1 MQRLR
6 GFRINRLNHALIAV
20 ALAAGCAGAAAQV
33 VAPAGKGNQ
42 TGGGTAAETATKSVP
57 APAINTATEAPTTE
71 SIEKLIGSRTA
82 DTALITLRQLGAVE
96 TLNVWRTGGQVG
108 APFSVRSDEVITGA
122 RLLLSYSY
130 SAQAVRQPAQ
140 LKVMLNG
147 EQVAAIALA
156 REQANAPLKETV
168 QIDPRIVTDFN
179 RISLQLES
187 SSNEC
192 IEPGKGEPLLK
203 VDNASTLELQAV
215 RLSLPNELALLPLPF
230 FDERDPRR
238 LELPFL
244 FGEKPSARTLEA
256 ASSVASWFGQLAGY
270 RGAVFPAAFNTIP
283 KGNAVAFVAGAEQ
296 PGGLA
301 GAPTPTGPSVA
312 VITNPTDDQ
321 GKLLIVMGRDAREL
335 KLAAIALSLGSAR
348 ATGQLAQLSPPSNLK
363 PRAAYDTANWI
374 PTNRPVRLSELGDVR
389 RFTVSPF
396 DADPVRVNF
405 RIPPDIFAWRSSGI
419 PIDLRYRFVPKALA
433 DTPVL
438 NVNVNGRFVDAI
450 HLRGE
455 SFNGSWRSWFRVDDK
470 RQAERTLA
478 DGTLPGRKHLHVP
491 SKSIEAQSHFNLE
504 YDFDYLG
511 RTTCRQV
518 TDSRVGGGI
527 DPDSTI
533 DFSGFP
539 HYLPMPD
546 LAAFGNA
553 GFPFSRVADLSETA
567 VIMPE
572 TPTTGEVSALLTVM
586 GRMGES
592 TGNPAI
598 SLSILRASEVATVAN
613 KDLLLI
619 GSPASQ
625 PLIKDWA
632 HLMTWN
638 VTEDVSRTPA
648 VNAWDNVV
656 AWIKSLGPEREKRER
671 QPVASKRQSGD
682 AAIVGFESPLQPG
695 RSVVALVSGRD
706 GRWDDLLNALT
717 DFGRVGRLQ
726 GSAVAIGAD
735 RVEPLSY
742 DTTYYVGELP
752 PLTLVQW
759 YFSKHPVRL
768 WMLTFIAIVVL
779 SFLLHR
785 YLSGLAARRLR
796 GE

>member
-1 MQRLR
+1 MQRNR
-6 GFRINRLNHALIAV
+6 VNRIRHFHRSIAV
-20 ALAAGCAGAAAQV
+20 AVLALGAAGALAQ
-33 VAPAGKGNQ
+33 
-42 TGGGTAAETATKSVP
+42 TAAPGVRSNGSVATPSSAIP
-57 APAINTATEAPTTE
+57 TPAINPAKEAPTTE

-82 DTALITLRQLGAVE
+82 DTSLITLRQLGAVE

-108 APFSVRSDEVITGA
+108 TPFSVRSDEVITGA
-122 RLLLSYSY
+122 RLLLNYSY

-140 LKVMLNG
+140 LKVMMNG
-147 EQVAAIALA
+147 EQLAALALA
-156 REQANAPLKETV
+156 RESAGVPLKETV

-203 VDNASTLELQAV
+203 VDNSTTLELQAV

-238 LELPFL
+238 LELPFV

-256 ASSVASWFGQLAGY
+256 ASSIASWFGQLAGY
-270 RGAVFPAAFNTIP
+270 RGALLAASFNAIP
-283 KGNAVAFVAGAEQ
+283 KGNAVVFVAGSEQ
-296 PGGLA
+296 PAGLTD
-301 GAPTPTGPSVA
+301 APTPSGPSVA
-312 VITNPTDDQ
+312 IITNPTDSE
-321 GKLLIVMGRDAREL
+321 GKLLLVMGRDAREL
-335 KLAAIALSLGSAR
+335 KLAAMALSLGSTR
-348 ATGQLAQLSPPSNLK
+348 ASGQLAQLVPPSNLK

-374 PTNRPVRLSELGDVR
+374 PTNRPVRLSELGDAR

-405 RIPPDIFAWRSSGI
+405 RIPPDIFAWRSSGV

-438 NVNVNGRFVDAI
+438 NVNVNGRYVDSI
-450 HLRGE
+450 TLRGDTI
-455 SFNGSWRSWFRVDDK
+455 NGGWRSWFRVEDK

-478 DGTLPGRKHLHVP
+478 DGTLPGRKQVHVP
-491 SKSIEAQSHFNLE
+491 PKSIEAQSHFNLE

-511 RTTCRQV
+511 RTTCRPV
-518 TDSRVGGGI
+518 LDSRVGGGI

-567 VIMPE
+567 VIMAESP
-572 TPTTGEVSALLTVM
+572 TPGEVSALLTVM

-598 SLSILRASEVATVAN
+598 GVSILRASEVATVSN

-625 PLIKDWA
+625 PLIKEWS

-671 QPVASKRQSGD
+671 QPVAAKRQSGD

-706 GRWDDLLNALT
+706 GKWDDLLAALT

-726 GSAVAIGAD
+726 GSAVAVSAE

-759 YFSKHPVRL
+759 YFSKHPMRL
-768 WMLTFIAIVVL
+768 WVLTFIAIVVL

>member
-1 MQRLR
+1 MQRDPVIRSSRFERSLT
-6 GFRINRLNHALIAV
+6 AL
-20 ALAAGCAGAAAQV
+20 ALAAVAMSAFGQTPANRNGQSGAAAT
-33 VAPAGKGNQ
+33 ND
-42 TGGGTAAETATKSVP
+42 TASKVIP
-57 APAINTATEAPTTE
+57 APAMNVAKEAPTTE
-71 SIEKLIGSRTA
+71 SIEKLIGARTA
-82 DTALITLRQLGAVE
+82 ETSLISMRQLGAVE

-122 RLLLSYSY
+122 RLLLNYSY

-168 QIDPRIVTDFN
+168 LIDPRIVTDFN

-187 SSNEC
+187 SANEC
-192 IEPGKGEPLLK
+192 IEPGKGDPLLK
-203 VDNASTLELQAV
+203 VDNSSSLELQAV

-238 LELPFL
+238 LELPFV
-244 FGEKPSARTLEA
+244 FAEKPTARTLEA

-270 RGAVFPAAFNTIP
+270 RGAVYPASLNTIP
-283 KGNAVAFVAGAEQ
+283 KGNAVAFVAGSEQ
-296 PGGLA
+296 PAGLT

-312 VITNPTDDQ
+312 VITNPTDEQ
-321 GKLLIVMGRDAREL
+321 GKLLLVMGRDVREL
-335 KLAAIALSLGSAR
+335 KLAATALSLGATR
-348 ATGQLAQLSPPSNLK
+348 ASGQLAQLSPPSNLK

-374 PTNRPVRLSELGDVR
+374 PTNRPVRLSELSDAR

-405 RIPPDIFAWRSSGI
+405 RIPPDIFAWRSSGV

-438 NVNVNGRFVDAI
+438 NVNVNGRYVDSI
-450 HLRGE
+450 HLRSDAG
-455 SFNGSWRSWFRVDDK
+455 GWRSWIRVDDK
-470 RQAERTLA
+470 RIAERTLA
-478 DGTLPGRKHLHVP
+478 DGTLPGRKYLHVP
-491 SKSIEAQSHFNLE
+491 PKSIEAQSHFNLE

-511 RTTCRQV
+511 RTTCRPV

-572 TPTTGEVSALLTVM
+572 TPTAGEISALLTVM

-592 TGNPAI
+592 TGTPAI
-598 SLSILRASEVATVAN
+598 SVSILRASEIATVAN

-619 GSPASQ
+619 GSPTSQ
-625 PLIKDWA
+625 PLIKEWS

-638 VTEDVSRTPA
+638 VTEDVIRTPG

-656 AWIKSLGPEREKRER
+656 AWIRSLGPEREKRER

-682 AAIVGFESPLQPG
+682 AAIVGFESPLQQG
-695 RSVVALVSGRD
+695 RSVVALVSARD
-706 GRWDDLLNALT
+706 GKWDDLLNALT

-726 GSAVAIGAD
+726 GSAVAVGTD

-768 WMLTFIAIVVL
+768 WVLTFIAVVVL